1 MMETAIHILTFCI
14 TLLVTFFVL
23 YLWFFAVVYF
33 VKKPKKIPSQDP
45 EKRFLFL
52 IPAHNEEVLLPK
64 TIKSLKR
71 QNYAQ
76 GLFDIMVIADHC
88 TDKTTS
94 IAREEKV
101 LSQEYQDPE
110 NKGKGFALSWFFQN
124 NSLEGYD
131 AVVFVDADAVLGSNF
146 LRVMNNRLLSGQ
158 KIIQAYNDIRNYDRN
173 PLTRLMYITSFLK
186 NLSFYEAKERLGLSS
201 ALMGVGMCV
210 DKDVLKKTGWKAFSV
225 GEDWEYYAQLISEG
239 KKVNFASTGKVF
251 AQEATSLK
259 RGFSQRVRWAG
270 GKFEIMGKYGF
281 RILWNGLKSFDIRK
295 IDASFNILIPNYS
308 MLLNLNIICLLSG
321 LLLKHSL
328 LIWWSLSL
336 LFLLSLYFSIGL
348 WLGKADKKM
357 IFSVLI
363 IPLFLL
369 WKGAIDILSL
379 LGFKRKKWI
388 RTPRVSEK
396 T

>member
-1 MMETAIHILTFCI
+1 METAIHILTFCI

-33 VKKPKKIPSQDP
+33 VKKPKKIPNQDP

-124 NSLEGYD
+124 NSLKGYD